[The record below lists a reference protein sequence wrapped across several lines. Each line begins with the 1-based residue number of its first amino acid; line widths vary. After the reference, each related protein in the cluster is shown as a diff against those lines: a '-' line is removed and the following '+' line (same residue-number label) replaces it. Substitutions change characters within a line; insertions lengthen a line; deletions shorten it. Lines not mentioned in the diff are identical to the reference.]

1 MLELQQRDETKQL
14 KKYAIKRIN
23 KRTMENKKQSVIGF
37 MCTGAPDP
45 STFFLIFIT
54 NYARKFMQTERISV
68 AFGCCCC

>member
-1 MLELQQRDETKQL
+1 
-14 KKYAIKRIN
+14 
-23 KRTMENKKQSVIGF
+23 MENKKQSVIGF

-68 AFGCCCC
+68 VVVVVEGCLYSPNNDA